1 MNNEKP
7 IEEMNLTELAQEG
20 RKHIG
25 KNEPLSELLLAQRMM
40 VSAGFECT
48 KINVTF
54 YEEMAKVISEGLLS
68 NPHFCEQVKNM
79 AGSSSADL
87 PQEIERVSERFGQI
101 QKEIMLRSLKK
112 MTSI

>member
-1 MNNEKP
+1 MSNKKP
-7 IEEMNLTELAQEG
+7 IAEMTLTDLAQEG

-25 KNEPLSELLLAQRMM
+25 KNEPLSELILAQRMM

-54 YEEMAKVISEGLLS
+54 YDEMAKVISEGLLS

-79 AGSSSADL
+79 TGSSSANL
-87 PQEIERVSERFGQI
+87 AEEIERVSERFGRI